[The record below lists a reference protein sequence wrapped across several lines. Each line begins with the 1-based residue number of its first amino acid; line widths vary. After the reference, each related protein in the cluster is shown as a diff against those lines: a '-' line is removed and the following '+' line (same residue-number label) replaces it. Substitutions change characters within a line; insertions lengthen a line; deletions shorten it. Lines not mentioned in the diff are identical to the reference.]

1 MSFSYDKFLRPI
13 TSSDRYIQILDNT
26 GKVEYTINSFSI
38 LNVFVN
44 NNLLKINLKSGR
56 AIEIPFIS
64 QNESKLAISRIQE
77 QIDILTQKIPI
88 NIEKDVENYIVSQSD
103 VKVISSSPI
112 AATASSLTY
121 DYELGSVWYH
131 GTASTD
137 YTAKFVNIPTIDNR
151 SVSAKIIISQGA
163 TAYAPTVV
171 HINGVTQSIKW
182 NSGTYSTGT
191 YSVSPNQINVV
202 EFTFIRTSAT
212 FSHVLAQINKFA
224 SL

>member
-88 NIEKDVENYIVSQSD
+88 NIV
-103 VKVISSSPI
+103 
-112 AATASSLTY
+112 
-121 DYELGSVWYH
+121 
-131 GTASTD
+131 
-137 YTAKFVNIPTIDNR
+137 
-151 SVSAKIIISQGA
+151 
-163 TAYAPTVV
+163 
-171 HINGVTQSIKW
+171 
-182 NSGTYSTGT
+182 
-191 YSVSPNQINVV
+191 
-202 EFTFIRTSAT
+202 
-212 FSHVLAQINKFA
+212 
-224 SL
+224 